1 MTQEFLTIV
10 VPFTSGDSAE
20 AERRVAALG
29 NPATDAVRRKLEKVP
44 VHFMSMLVVRGERG
58 DDHHLI
64 IEAYTDGDQV
74 DVLANAL
81 RDELH
86 EILRACRVQ
95 VADGDL
101 AQFLKQHRWE
111 LDQALLG
118 RTGLDF
124 SGTPGLALA
133 RIRENEALATGI
145 HAMPELREPGTAI
158 DVLDRIRGKLW
169 AEGRKDLFVPERV
182 ECLQPP
188 RRLEFW
194 RRGPW
199 ATARSAV
206 IKLLWPLGVAAVA
219 LAALFVVPGWRANR
233 RAQAVRGLL
242 PRLGLLALLFRVARL
257 TAVLWVVLAAA
268 AAAIVYFWLGRR
280 QREDVSDDAA
290 PDVKHFAR
298 ITASENQPNSAQN
311 LFAAVSTVKPGW
323 LRWLTLRLG
332 LYSVWWGV
340 AFRSRP
346 GFIDTIGAIHVARW
360 VVLPGKTTDKVVF
373 FSHYSGSWESYLE
386 DFVARVSQGL
396 NVIWSNMQGYPR
408 TWGLFRGGASDGDR
422 LKRWS
427 RRQQVPTPFWYSAYP
442 QLTTHRIRAEA
453 AIRDGIAT
461 ARTEGAAR
469 VWLAR
474 FGVRPA
480 PPPARSAPELEEI
493 STLVQGK
500 QRQLAHGMAVF
511 VRFSAEARERRQWL
525 DTVRHRL
532 SYGPLGQAETACVL
546 ALTASGLKFLGLP
559 ENARGT
565 FAPAFLQ
572 GSAHPQRARVVG
584 DVGKNGPD
592 AWTWGNGARA
602 VDALVLLFAK
612 EKAGLDTLRVA
623 VVGEIESS
631 RQRIVHELAFTP
643 LGADFPREPFGF
655 ADGVSQPKLRGI
667 HARMDAD
674 GPDVIAT
681 GELIFGYP
689 DETGHLPPSPRVPGD
704 TDRNGILDPMPSS
717 STLSDPYPQA
727 THTAWRDLG
736 RNGTFLVVRQL
747 EQDAKAFDHCLESLA
762 GDPCV
767 PGRNLQERKDWVAA
781 RLIGR
786 WKNGASVVKY
796 PDAEP
801 AHGDRDNRFLYQ
813 RDDPDGARCPIG
825 AHVRR
830 ANPRDMF
837 DADAPHARRTVDRHR
852 VRRVGRRYGP
862 EDPLG
867 ENEPAGMLFMCLS
880 GDIERQFEF
889 VQQTWLLGSDFGGL
903 GGEADPLLGCE
914 GRRFSFL
921 GPDGRK
927 RSDPLRAF
935 VTVKGSGYFFL
946 PGRKA
951 MRYLAALGG

>member
-10 VPFTSGDSAE
+10 VPFTSGDPAKV
-20 AERRVAALG
+20 ERRIAALG
-29 NPATDAVRRKLEKVP
+29 HPATPAVRAKLEAVA
-44 VHFMSMLVVRGERG
+44 VHFMSMLVVRGARG

-64 IEAYTDGDQV
+64 LEAYTDDDQT
-74 DVLANAL
+74 DALARAL
-81 RDELH
+81 HEELH
-86 EILRACRVQ
+86 DILRACGVQ
-95 VADGDL
+95 AGDGDL
-101 AQFLKQHRWE
+101 ARFLKQHRWT

-145 HAMPELREPGTAI
+145 EAMPELREPGTAI

-268 AAAIVYFWLGRR
+268 AAAIVYFWLGRK

-290 PDVKHFAR
+290 PDVAHFER
-298 ITASENQPNSAQN
+298 VTAHENQPDRAQN
-311 LFAAVSTVKPGW
+311 LFAAVSSVKPGW

-346 GFIDTIGAIHVARW
+346 GFIDTLGAIHVARW
-360 VVLPGKTTDKVVF
+360 VVLPGKETDQVVF

-422 LKRWS
+422 LKRWA
-427 RRQQVPTPFWYSAYP
+427 RRQQVPTWFCYSAYP
-442 QLTTHRIRAEA
+442 QLTTQRIRTAA

-469 VWLAR
+469 AWLAR
-474 FGVRPA
+474 FGVHPA
-480 PPPARSAPELEEI
+480 PRPARSAPELEEI

-546 ALTASGLKFLGLP
+546 ALTASGLDQLGLP
-559 ENARGT
+559 ANARST
-565 FAPAFLQ
+565 FTPAFLQ
-572 GSAHPQRARVVG
+572 GSADPGRAQVVG

-592 AWTWGNGARA
+592 QWTWGNEKHA
-602 VDALVLLFAK
+602 VDALLLLFARK
-612 EKAGLDTLRVA
+612 KARLDALRDE
-623 VVGEIESS
+623 VVDELASS
-631 RQRIVHELAFTP
+631 GQRIVHTLSFTP
-643 LGADFPREPFGF
+643 LTDDFPREPFGF
-655 ADGVSQPKLRGI
+655 ADGVSQPKLRGV
-667 HARMDAD
+667 HVRMDAE
-674 GPDVIAT
+674 GADVLET
-681 GELIFGYP
+681 GEFVFGYP
-689 DETGHLPPSPRVPGD
+689 DETGNFPPSPRVPAN
-704 TDRNGILDPMPSS
+704 TDREGMLDPMPSS
-717 STLSDPYPQA
+717 PTLSDPYPQA
-727 THTAWRDLG
+727 LHAAWRDLG

-747 EQDAKAFDHCLESLA
+747 EQDARAFDDCLQSLA
-762 GDPCV
+762 SDPCV
-767 PGRNLQERKDWVAA
+767 PGRDLQERKDWVAA

-796 PDAEP
+796 PDTEP

-837 DADAPHARRTVDRHR
+837 DADAPHARRTVERHR
-852 VRRVGRRYGP
+852 IRRVGRRYGP
-862 EDPLG
+862 EDPIRG
-867 ENEPAGMLFMCLS
+867 NEPAGMLFICLS

-914 GRRFSFL
+914 GRRFSFR
-921 GPDGRK
+921 GAEGRK
-927 RSDPLRAF
+927 LSDPLQAF
-935 VTVKGSGYFFL
+935 VTVKGGGYFFL